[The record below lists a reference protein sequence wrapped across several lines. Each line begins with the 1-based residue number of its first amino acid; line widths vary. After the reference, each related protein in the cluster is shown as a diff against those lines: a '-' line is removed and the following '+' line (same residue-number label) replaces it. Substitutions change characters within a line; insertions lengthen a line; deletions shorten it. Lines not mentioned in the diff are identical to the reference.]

1 MTKCY
6 AWPEEHSRG
15 KTGNRSGVS
24 HLLLVIPVVNE
35 ALIRLPATSPSLTLL
50 VGYDN
55 VRQTTYINIRYVSV
69 LYLDIQ
75 KHILCAKHLVM
86 EMWLDWPHSI
96 WTWCGIVSLHCSLP
110 ARLRKFAGRLSV
122 AFLPWP
128 GKHHVF
134 GQVNKPHLTN
144 LRSTTRSKCKGPQI
158 TCHYPDYIQIQIR
171 CYCVTS
177 WGQTVLRMGMSAQV
191 LNVDVNIRPAYRVIA
206 CFLYN
211 QSDVTRP
218 NVTGDQQEWRRNV
231 QCELV

>member
-1 MTKCY
+1 MRLYFIWIYKNTFGVQSTLWWKCDWIGHIASGGDVALS
-6 AWPEEHSRG
+6 AWIAVFYQ
-15 KTGNRSGVS
+15 N
-24 HLLLVIPVVNE
+24 
-35 ALIRLPATSPSLTLL
+35 
-50 VGYDN
+50 Y
-55 VRQTTYINIRYVSV
+55 
-69 LYLDIQ
+69 
-75 KHILCAKHLVM
+75 
-86 EMWLDWPHSI
+86 
-96 WTWCGIVSLHCSLP
+96 LP